1 MWQSIVEEVLSTISA
16 QDISHKMV
24 VLISNFLT
32 IKNCVFLSVIK
43 LNKIKILFNLGEL
56 KTYQSKVYE
65 YVIVKIAL
73 LHVIYSVSGIALP
86 ISNIGLSIKYIGLMH
101 LSLRKLSILF
111 FIFVSSIVPVNANS
125 LSLILND
132 APPMKP

>member
-1 MWQSIVEEVLSTISA
+1 M
-16 QDISHKMV
+16 
-24 VLISNFLT
+24 
-32 IKNCVFLSVIK
+32 
-43 LNKIKILFNLGEL
+43 GEL

-111 FIFVSSIVPVNANS
+111 FIFASSIVPVNANS